1 MFLIN
6 LKNYIH
12 TFLNLING
20 AIWRLRLLTQALAL
34 FYRKMPFPD
43 FSNLIPSALTSIIC
57 ITMSLSFF
65 IHSLP
70 CAAAESVC
78 RSFNG
83 FIYDIRTLD
92 PVEDADI
99 SLSCAGSAERYEA
112 KSAGDGKFE
121 IFDVPYGLYKI
132 SVSKAGYKTDSLK
145 TNINKTYMRYDTS
158 IESERDSENK
168 AISPDDVSANTGRNG
183 RPTAGAGAI
192 KIDGETEFAPKNNLY
207 GVTGLIELPDC
218 LVTPEGHYRI
228 GYGVMRSRRTKSIG
242 GSYKE
247 SNYSVNF
254 GYGLTENLEVSVF
267 ALQSFSS
274 TQSAQFIPAQGST
287 PAAVLPPFF
296 TDKAGF
302 SIKYSNSARY
312 RDGLKYP
319 YAFVFTNTND
329 GTTEVSMP
337 VSVPVGGDDIIIRPV
352 YKSNL
357 KALTCDLAYKKPL
370 FNDHRRLSLML
381 ELIGDDKYRYNTING
396 GLRAEFKNDSAV
408 NFNLMTDQNTY
419 RLTTGVSATM
429 LFK

>member
-1 MFLIN
+1 MFLIS
-6 LKNYIH
+6 LKNYTH
-12 TFLNLING
+12 TFLNLINL
-20 AIWRLRLLTQALAL
+20 IFRRLRLCPQALP
-34 FYRKMPFPD
+34 PF
-43 FSNLIPSALTSIIC
+43 FSRNFILNSSKFLIAAFVIFT
-57 ITMSLSFF
+57 FGVFNF
-65 IHSLP
+65 IYVDE
-70 CAAAESVC
+70 CAGGEPLC

-83 FIYDIRTLD
+83 FVYDLRTME
-92 PVEDADI
+92 PVEDALV
-99 SLSCAGSAERYEA
+99 SLTCPGVIEKYE
-112 KSAGDGKFE
+112 SLTTTNGKFE

-132 SVSKAGYKTDSLK
+132 KVSKTGYKDDVLK

-158 IESERDSENK
+158 IESERDSNNKSSGNDEN
-168 AISPDDVSANTGRNG
+168 SDSAPRNNA
-183 RPTAGAGAI
+183 RPTAGAGSLTV
-192 KIDGETEFAPKNNLY
+192 DEVPEFSPKNNLY

-254 GYGLTENLEVSVF
+254 GYGLSKNLEVSVF

-287 PAAVLPPFF
+287 PAILLPPFF

-302 SIKYSNSARY
+302 SLKYSNTIGY
-312 RDGLKYP
+312 RDSLKYP

-329 GTTEVSMP
+329 GTTEISMP
-337 VSVPVGGDDIIIRPV
+337 VSVPIGGDEIIIRPV
-352 YKSNL
+352 YRSSAKSL
-357 KALTCDLAYKKPL
+357 LFDLAYQKPL
-370 FNDHRRLSLML
+370 FTDHRRLSLML
-381 ELIGDDKYRYNTING
+381 EMLSNDKHGYNTING

-408 NFNLMTDQNTY
+408 NFNLMTDQDTY
-419 RLTTGVSATM
+419 RLTTGLSATM